1 MASSP
6 MSCESRV
13 ATPENLNAR
22 ICLLFA
28 TVRRT
33 YFLELCSSFPQQ
45 NGRPYIR
52 PFTIEKGLSLK
63 RMAQLWAGS
72 SNSCAF
78 TQQKNGDAHTNN
90 IRNERQVPASPS
102 FWRSP
107 KDVLSGT
114 LFQLP
119 PTERPA
125 IWMTFHNGERAFT
138 QTSGATGAHQDSTW
152 LCKWHAAQGP
162 FLFF

>member
-28 TVRRT
+28 PVRRT

-52 PFTIEKGLSLK
+52 PFTTEKGLSLK
-63 RMAQLWAGS
+63 RLAQMARTRIQPGSANGMQSKAAFFSSRPNCLRAKWAGS

-78 TQQKNGDAHTNN
+78 TQQRNGDAHTNN
-90 IRNERQVPASPS
+90 IRNERQAPASPS

-125 IWMTFHNGERAFT
+125 I
-138 QTSGATGAHQDSTW
+138 
-152 LCKWHAAQGP
+152 
-162 FLFF
+162 